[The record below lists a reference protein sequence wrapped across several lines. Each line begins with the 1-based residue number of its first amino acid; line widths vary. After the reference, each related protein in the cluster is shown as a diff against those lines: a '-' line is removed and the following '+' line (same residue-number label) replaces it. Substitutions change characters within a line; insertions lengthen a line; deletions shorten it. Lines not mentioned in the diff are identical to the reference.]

1 MRTAPFPRAR
11 MVRPLGVPGGSF
23 RVTGGPPRV
32 ERSRVVHAPVRQ
44 SFPMST
50 FGRTVV
56 VTGDV
61 RSTEDLTIEGKIE
74 GTVTC
79 EEGAV
84 TIGENADVAGDVI
97 ARDITVGGRFDGQLI
112 ATDVV
117 HLRPGCDASGKVAAK
132 RFILND
138 GAGFAGMFTDV

>member
-1 MRTAPFPRAR
+1 
-11 MVRPLGVPGGSF
+11 
-23 RVTGGPPRV
+23 
-32 ERSRVVHAPVRQ
+32 
-44 SFPMST
+44 MST
-50 FGRTVV
+50 FGRTVA

-61 RSTEDLTIEGKIE
+61 RSTEDLTIEGTIE

-84 TIGENADVAGDVI
+84 TIGADADVAGDVI
-97 ARDITVGGRFDGQLI
+97 ARDITVVGRFEGQLI

-117 HLRPGCDASGKVAAK
+117 HLRPGCDVRGKVAAK

-138 GAGFAGMFTDV
+138 GAGFVGRVEPQHLEAALRVAKFQQRKRGTA